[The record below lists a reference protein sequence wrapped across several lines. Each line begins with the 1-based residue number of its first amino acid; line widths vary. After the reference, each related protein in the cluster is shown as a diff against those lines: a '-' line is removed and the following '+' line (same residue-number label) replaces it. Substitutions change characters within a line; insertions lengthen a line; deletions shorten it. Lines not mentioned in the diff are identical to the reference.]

1 MDKIKRQKEI
11 LKIISENEIQTQ
23 EELLATL
30 KTEGYETTQATVSR
44 DIRELG
50 LRKKHIGTGGQKY
63 TAPDNLKLQMDA
75 GKNGSYQ
82 QILSSAVTGVSSA
95 GNIIVVK
102 TYSGMAM
109 AVAAAIDALEF
120 SEIVGS
126 IAGDDT
132 IMCACDSDEDAE
144 ILINKVYALI
154 RGN

>member
-109 AVAAAIDALEF
+109 AVGAAIDGMNIDGVA
-120 SEIVGS
+120 GC

-132 IMCACDSDEDAE
+132 IFVAVQDIDTIKAIMA
-144 ILINKVYALI
+144 KI
-154 RGN
+154 RS